1 MEKFKRF
8 NSISEVTLKLL
19 SMNAVLTK
27 ISSQLFEKLL
37 VSVEAVSS
45 TR

>member
-27 ISSQLFEKLL
+27 MSLINFSKRSLSLL
-37 VSVEAVSS
+37 K
-45 TR
+45 R